1 MIAAQAALLRV
12 SARLVDR
19 LGRLE
24 QRLDAG
30 DERAWRPYM
39 DAARALAAVV
49 PLTTPEARGALL
61 TTQQLADRLQV
72 STRTVR
78 RRAKRGELEPVR
90 LGERGRAALR
100 WTGGAGR

>member
-24 QRLDAG
+24 TRLDAG
-30 DERAWRPYM
+30 DERAWRPYT
-39 DAARALAAVV
+39 DAARALAAVA

-78 RRAKRGELEPVR
+78 RRAKRGELQPVR
-90 LGERGRAALR
+90 MGGRGRAALR
-100 WTGGAGR
+100 WTGSGR